1 MTPYA
6 ELWCQ
11 SAFSFHEGG
20 SLPEELAKRASELG
34 LAALGIADT
43 DGVYGLVRAWKAAR
57 QLNLPCLHGTMLAPR
72 QDGARGEDSPT
83 YPPLPLYACSEQG
96 WSRICDLLTL
106 GKQPSDPHGPWEGKQ
121 SFRIGLEPVL
131 THSEDVVTLLGH
143 EWLDHPIQATELA
156 EAFGDRLYVA
166 CWRQLLPA
174 DSRNTA
180 RAEALAGQ
188 LGRPLVAVN
197 RVLMHEPGRKPLQ
210 DVLRCIREKVP
221 LTQAGTL
228 LEPNAERH
236 LKGPGAMSRLWQDHP
251 DRLARSVTVANRCGF
266 HLGQLQYRYPQEV
279 VPEGHTPM
287 SWLRNRVEFGAQE
300 RWPGGLPTRVRTQ
313 LDHELKLI
321 EKLNF
326 PTYFLTVYDIVLM
339 ARAREILCQGR
350 GSAANSA
357 VCYCLGIT
365 AVDPE
370 RSNLLFERFLSEERG
385 EPPDIDVD
393 FEHERR
399 EEVIQDIYEK
409 YGRDRAAMVNEV
421 ISYRPRSAI
430 RDVGKALGLS
440 LEQVDR
446 LARTLNTWSRGALS
460 ESIVA
465 EAGLGP
471 DDPAVHA
478 TLALSEEIFGF
489 PRHVS
494 IHVGG
499 FVIADDSLRAR
510 CPIEPATM
518 PDRTVIQWD
527 KDDVDAV
534 GFVKVDV
541 LALGMLSAIRKCFD
555 LIEDHH
561 GHTLTLAT
569 LPAEDPHVYDTA
581 CRADTIGVFQIE
593 SRAQMSMLPR
603 LQPRC
608 FYDLV
613 IEISIVRPGPIQGG
627 MVHPYLDRRDGIEP
641 VRYAHPRLE
650 PILSRTLG
658 VPIFQEQVMEMAMA
672 VGGFCAG
679 EADALRRAMGAW
691 RKRGGLEPLVAK
703 LMVNLQ
709 KEGISR
715 EYAQQITRQIL
726 GFGEYGFP
734 ESHAASFALLVY
746 ASLFLKT
753 YYPAAFCT
761 ALLNSQPM
769 GFYSTSSLVG
779 DARRHHVEVRPVRL
793 QSSDWDCTLEP
804 DGRMDPTLGGTEGI
818 ESRGLAIRLGLRE
831 VKGLGEE
838 VGLRIMEARRHAGAF
853 RSVADLARRA
863 SLDQSALGALARA
876 DVLADLGL
884 SRREAVW
891 TIEGLWTKSTPLLE
905 GLAGT
910 DDGDS
915 LPVATRFEEMQL
927 DFKYTGLSLEAH
939 PIGLAR
945 KWLAQRG
952 VVPISRLLAMDPGCM
967 VKIAGLVTSRQ
978 RPQTASG
985 VVFMSLEDETGL
997 ANVVVWPRVFES
1009 QRRVARGENLVMVT
1023 GKLQRHNE
1031 AFSLVI
1037 HRFRKIPQSAW
1048 GELRKLPVMP
1058 PAFKKD
1064 SRDFR

>member
-1 MTPYA
+1 MAYA

-11 SAFSFHEGG
+11 SAFSFHEGA
-20 SLPEELAKRASELG
+20 SQPEELAEKASELG
-34 LAALGIADT
+34 LAALGLADC
-43 DGVYGLVRAWKAAR
+43 DGVYGLVRGWKAASR
-57 QLNLPCLHGTMLAPR
+57 LNLRCLHGTMLSPR
-72 QDGARGEDSPT
+72 RDVSLGADSPAF
-83 YPPLPLYACSEQG
+83 PEIPLYACTEGG
-96 WSRICDLLTL
+96 WSQLCDLLTL
-106 GKQPSDPHGPWEGKQ
+106 GKAPRDPDGPWEGKQ
-121 SFRIGLEPVL
+121 PYRIGLEPVL
-131 THSEDVVTLLGH
+131 GHADDVIALLH
-143 EWLDHPIQATELA
+143 PDWLDDPGEALAIA
-156 EAFGDRLYVA
+156 EAFGDRVYVA

-174 DSRNTA
+174 DAVGVA
-180 RAEALAGQ
+180 RAEALSE
-188 LGRPLVAVN
+188 LVDRPLVAVN
-197 RVLMHEPGRKPLQ
+197 RVLMHDPGRKRLQ
-210 DVLRCIREKVP
+210 DVFRCIKHKLP
-221 LTQAGTL
+221 LAEAGKL

-236 LKGPGAMSRLWQDHP
+236 LKGPGAMGALWRDHP
-251 DRLARSVTVANRCGF
+251 DRLARSIEIADRIHF
-266 HLGQLQYRYPQEV
+266 HLGQLRYSYPQEV
-279 VPEGHTPM
+279 VPEGHTPLT
-287 SWLRNRVEFGAQE
+287 WLRDRVETGIEE
-300 RWPGGLPTRVRTQ
+300 RWPRGIPQKVRNQ
-313 LDHELKLI
+313 VEHEFRLIDKLD
-321 EKLNF
+321 F
-326 PTYFLTVYDIVLM
+326 ATYFLTVYDIVQM
-339 ARAREILCQGR
+339 ARSREILCQGR

-357 VCYCLGIT
+357 ICYCLGIT

-399 EEVIQDIYEK
+399 EEVIQDVYDK

-421 ISYRPRSAI
+421 ISYRPRSAV

-446 LARTLNTWSRGALS
+446 LAKTLNYWSRGPMP
-460 ESIVA
+460 ESLVT
-465 EAGLGP
+465 EAGLDP

-478 TLALSEEIFGF
+478 TLAICEDIQGF

-499 FVIADDSLRAR
+499 FVIAEGSLRDR

-541 LALGMLSAIRKCFD
+541 LALGMLSAIRKCFE
-555 LIEDHH
+555 LVEDHH
-561 GHTLTLAT
+561 GRTLPLAT

-603 LQPRC
+603 LQPRT

-627 MVHPYLDRRDGIEP
+627 MVHPYLDRRDGLEP
-641 VRYAHPRLE
+641 VRYAHPKLE

-672 VGGFCAG
+672 VGGFGAG

-703 LMVNLQ
+703 LMGNLQ
-709 KEGISR
+709 QQGISR
-715 EYAQQITRQIL
+715 EYSQQIAKQIL

-746 ASLFLKT
+746 VSLYLKT
-753 YYPAAFCT
+753 YYPAAFCA

-769 GFYSTSSLVG
+769 GFYSSSSLVG
-779 DARRHHVEVRPVRL
+779 DARRHHVEVRPARL
-793 QSSDWDCTLEP
+793 HASAWDATLEP
-804 DGRMDPTLGGTEGI
+804 DGQVDPLVGGTEGI
-818 ESRGLAIRLGLRE
+818 EARGVALRLGLRE

-838 VGLRIMEARRHAGAF
+838 EGLRIMEARSAGGAF
-853 RSVADLARRA
+853 RGVADLARRA
-863 SLDQSALGALARA
+863 SLDRGALSALARA

-891 TIEGLWTKSTPLLE
+891 AVEGLWTKSTPLLE
-905 GLAGT
+905 GLAST
-910 DDGDS
+910 DDGER
-915 LPVATRFEEMQL
+915 LPIATRFEEMQL
-927 DFKYTGLSLEAH
+927 DYKYVGLSLGAH

-945 KWLAQRG
+945 PWLEQRG
-952 VVPISRLLAMDPGCM
+952 VVPISRLLELEPDRI

-978 RPQTASG
+978 RPMTASG

-997 ANVVVWPRVFES
+997 ANVVVWPKVFES

-1023 GKLQRHNE
+1023 GKLQRYNE
-1031 AFSLVI
+1031 AVSIVI
-1037 HRFRKIPQSAW
+1037 YRFRKIPQSAW
-1048 GELRKLPVMP
+1048 GELNELAVKP
-1058 PAFKKD
+1058 PEFDKD

>member
-1 MTPYA
+1 MQPYA

-11 SAFSFHEGG
+11 SAFSFHEGA
-20 SLPEELAKRASELG
+20 SQPEELAERASDLG

-43 DGVYGLVRAWKAAR
+43 DGVYGLVRGWKAAKR
-57 QLNLPCLHGTMLAPR
+57 LNLRCLHGTLLAPKLDVS
-72 QDGARGEDSPT
+72 QGAKGPA
-83 YPPLPLYACSEQG
+83 YPALPLYACTKLG
-96 WSRICDLLTL
+96 WSHLCDLLTL
-106 GKQPSDPHGPWEGKQ
+106 GKEPTDPNGPWEGKQ
-121 SFRIGLEPVL
+121 PFRIGLMPVL
-131 THSEDVVTLLGH
+131 ERAEDLIALLGH
-143 EWLDHPIQATELA
+143 EWLDYPQDAALLT
-156 EAFGDRLYVA
+156 EAFGDRIHVA
-166 CWRQLLPA
+166 CSRQLLPS
-174 DSRNTA
+174 DSRNVD
-180 RAEALAGQ
+180 RAEELAALVN
-188 LGRPLVAVN
+188 RPLVAVN
-197 RVLMHEPGRKPLQ
+197 RVLMHDPGRKRLQ
-210 DVLRCIREKVP
+210 DVFRCIREKTP
-221 LTQAGTL
+221 LHQAGTL

-236 LKGPGAMSRLWQDHP
+236 LKGPGAMSQLWRDHP
-251 DRLARSVTVANRCGF
+251 DRVGRTVELASRCTF
-266 HLGQLQYRYPQEV
+266 HLGQLKYNYPQEV
-279 VPEGHTPM
+279 VPNGHTPL
-287 SWLRNRVEFGAQE
+287 SWLRDRVEFGICE
-300 RWPGGLPTRVRTQ
+300 RWPDGVPAKVRNQ
-313 LDHELKLI
+313 VDHEMRLI
-321 EKLNF
+321 EKLNYA
-326 PTYFLTVYDIVLM
+326 TYFLTVYDIVLM
-339 ARAREILCQGR
+339 AREREILCQGR

-370 RSNLLFERFLSEERG
+370 KSNMLFERFLSEERG

-399 EEVIQDIYEK
+399 EEVIQDIYDK

-446 LARTLNTWSRGALS
+446 LAKVLNYWSRGPLP
-460 ESIVA
+460 ESMVS
-465 EAGLGP
+465 EAGLDP

-478 TLALSEEIFGF
+478 TLALSEEIYGF

-499 FVIADDSLRAR
+499 FVIAEHSLRDR

-518 PDRTVIQWD
+518 PNRTVIQWD

-541 LALGMLSAIRKCFD
+541 LALGMLSAIRKCFEM
-555 LIEDHH
+555 IEDHH
-561 GHTLTLAT
+561 DRTLTLAT
-569 LPAEDPHVYDTA
+569 LPSEDPYVYDTA

-627 MVHPYLDRRDGIEP
+627 MVHPYLDRRDGLEP
-641 VRYAHPRLE
+641 VRYAHPALE
-650 PILSRTLG
+650 SILSRTLG

-672 VGGFCAG
+672 IGGFCAG

-703 LMVNLQ
+703 LMANLQ
-709 KEGISR
+709 TEGISR
-715 EYAQQITRQIL
+715 EYAQQIAKQIL

-746 ASLFLKT
+746 VSLFLKT
-753 YYPAAFCT
+753 YYPAAFC
-761 ALLNSQPM
+761 ASLLNAQPM
-769 GFYSTSSLVG
+769 GFYSASSLVG

-793 QSSDWDCTLEP
+793 HASDWDCTLEP
-804 DGRMDPTLGGTEGI
+804 DGRVDPRVGGTEGI
-818 ESRGLAIRLGLRE
+818 EARGVALRLGLRE
-831 VKGLGEE
+831 VKGLGEDE
-838 VGLRIMEARRHAGAF
+838 GLRIVAARNHGGPY
-853 RSVADLARRA
+853 RSIADLARRA
-863 SLDQSALGALARA
+863 SLDRGALTSLARA

-891 TIEGLWTKSTPLLE
+891 AVEGLWTQSTPLLE
-905 GLAGT
+905 GLAST
-910 DDGDS
+910 DDGER
-915 LPVATRFEEMQL
+915 LPIATRFEEMQL
-927 DFKYTGLSLEAH
+927 DYKYMGLSLKAH

-945 KWLAQRG
+945 EWLARRG
-952 VVPISRLLAMDPGCM
+952 VVPISRLLELEPDRI

-978 RPQTASG
+978 RPMTASG
-985 VVFMSLEDETGL
+985 VVFMSLEDETGM
-997 ANVVVWPRVFES
+997 ANVVVWPKVFDS

-1023 GKLQRHNE
+1023 GKLQRQNE
-1031 AFSLVI
+1031 AISIVI
-1037 HRFRKIPQSAW
+1037 YRFRKIPQSAW
-1048 GELRKLPVMP
+1048 SDLATLQVKP
-1058 PAFKKD
+1058 PAFQKG